1 MKILNY
7 LLQFVFIV
15 SLFILFKIL
24 GYKIS
29 NKLCGYIFLI
39 FGPIFRDK
47 KISQNNIQRAFPKL
61 SDVDILKIS
70 KKMWF
75 SYGQILSEYVF
86 IKDFRNK
93 KKFKKRINIENE
105 YILRNIKLN
114 NKPVIFVSGHFSNFE
129 LMAQQIEL
137 SGVDLATIY
146 RPLNNKFLNPI
157 MENIRK
163 KYICKN
169 QVKKG
174 ISGTKELLKFF
185 KNNVSIALMIDQRV
199 SEGIKSPFFN
209 FDAYTTT
216 IPAQFV
222 KRFNAQIVPVHI
234 VRTEKNYFNL
244 KIHQPVIFDKN
255 ENIESIT
262 KNLNKVLE
270 EMIISNPDQWIWTHN
285 RWK

>member
-7 LLQFVFIV
+7 FFQFFFIIL
-15 SLFILFKIL
+15 LFILFKIL
-24 GYKIS
+24 GYRIS
-29 NKLCGYIFLI
+29 NKLSGYLFLI
-39 FGPIFRDK
+39 FGPIFRNNE
-47 KISQNNIQRAFPKL
+47 ISKNNLQKAFPKL
-61 SDVDILKIS
+61 SDKEIKKNI

-86 IKDFRNK
+86 LKDFKNK
-93 KKFKKRINIENE
+93 KNFKKRIHIENE
-105 YILRNIKLN
+105 SILENIKVS
-114 NKPVIFVSGHFSNFE
+114 NKPVIFISGHFSNFE

-137 SGVDLATIY
+137 SGINLAAIY
-146 RPLNNKFLNPI
+146 RPLNNKFLNPL

-163 KYICKN
+163 KYICRN

-185 KNNVSIALMIDQRV
+185 KNDVSIALMIDQRV

-209 FDAYTTT
+209 LDAYTTT

-222 KRFNAQIVPVHI
+222 KKFDAQVVPVHI
-234 VRTEKNYFNL
+234 VRTKKNHFNL
-244 KIHQPVIFDKN
+244 KIHQPVIFNKN
-255 ENIESIT
+255 ENIENIT
-262 KNLNKVLE
+262 KNLNKILE
-270 EMIISNPDQWIWTHN
+270 KMIMSNPSQWIWTHN

>member
-7 LLQFVFIV
+7 FFQFFFIIL
-15 SLFILFKIL
+15 LFILFKIL

-29 NKLCGYIFLI
+29 NKLSGYLFLI
-39 FGPIFRDK
+39 FGPIFRNNE
-47 KISQNNIQRAFPKL
+47 ISKNNLQKAFPKL
-61 SDVDILKIS
+61 SDKEIKKNI

-86 IKDFRNK
+86 LKDFKNK
-93 KKFKKRINIENE
+93 KNFKKRIHIENE
-105 YILRNIKLN
+105 SILENIKVS
-114 NKPVIFVSGHFSNFE
+114 NKPVIFISGHFSNFE

-137 SGVDLATIY
+137 SGINLAAIY
-146 RPLNNKFLNPI
+146 RPLNNKFLNPL

-163 KYICKN
+163 KYICRN

-185 KNNVSIALMIDQRV
+185 KNDVSIALMIDQRV

-209 FDAYTTT
+209 LDAYTTT

-222 KRFNAQIVPVHI
+222 KKFDAQVVPVHI
-234 VRTEKNYFNL
+234 VRTKKNHFNL
-244 KIHQPVIFDKN
+244 KIHQPVIFNKN
-255 ENIESIT
+255 ENIENIT
-262 KNLNKVLE
+262 KNLNKILE
-270 EMIISNPDQWIWTHN
+270 KMIMSNPSQWIWTHN

>member
-7 LLQFVFIV
+7 FFQFFFIIL
-15 SLFILFKIL
+15 LFILFKIL

-29 NKLCGYIFLI
+29 NKLSGYLFLI
-39 FGPIFRDK
+39 FGPIFRNNE
-47 KISQNNIQRAFPKL
+47 ISKNNLQKAFPKL
-61 SDVDILKIS
+61 SDKEIKKNI

-86 IKDFRNK
+86 LKDFKNK
-93 KKFKKRINIENE
+93 KNFKKRIHIENE
-105 YILRNIKLN
+105 SILENIKVS
-114 NKPVIFVSGHFSNFE
+114 NKPVIFISGHFSNFE

-137 SGVDLATIY
+137 SGINLAAIY
-146 RPLNNKFLNPI
+146 RPLNNKFLNPL

-163 KYICKN
+163 KYICRN

-185 KNNVSIALMIDQRV
+185 KNDVSIALMIDQRV

-209 FDAYTTT
+209 LDAYTTT

-222 KRFNAQIVPVHI
+222 KKFDAQVVPVHI
-234 VRTEKNYFNL
+234 VRTKKNHFNL
-244 KIHQPVIFDKN
+244 KIHQPVIFNKN
-255 ENIESIT
+255 ENIENIT
-262 KNLNKVLE
+262 KNLNKILE
-270 EMIISNPDQWIWTHN
+270 KMIMTNPSQWIWTHN

>member
-7 LLQFVFIV
+7 FFQFFFIIL
-15 SLFILFKIL
+15 LFILFKIL
-24 GYKIS
+24 GYRIS
-29 NKLCGYIFLI
+29 NKLSGYLFLI
-39 FGPIFRDK
+39 FGPIFRNNE
-47 KISQNNIQRAFPKL
+47 ISKNNLQKAFPKL
-61 SDVDILKIS
+61 SDKEIKKNI

-86 IKDFRNK
+86 LKDFKNK
-93 KKFKKRINIENE
+93 KNFKKRIHIENE
-105 YILRNIKLN
+105 SILENIKVS
-114 NKPVIFVSGHFSNFE
+114 NKPVIFISGHFSNFE

-137 SGVDLATIY
+137 SGINLAAIY
-146 RPLNNKFLNPI
+146 RPLNNKFLNPL

-163 KYICKN
+163 KYICRN

-185 KNNVSIALMIDQRV
+185 KNDVSIALMIDQRV

-209 FDAYTTT
+209 LDAYTTT

-222 KRFNAQIVPVHI
+222 KKFDAQVVPVHI
-234 VRTEKNYFNL
+234 VRTKKNHFNL
-244 KIHQPVIFDKN
+244 KIHQPVIFNKN
-255 ENIESIT
+255 ENIENIT
-262 KNLNKVLE
+262 KNLNKILE
-270 EMIISNPDQWIWTHN
+270 KMIMTNPSQWIWTHN